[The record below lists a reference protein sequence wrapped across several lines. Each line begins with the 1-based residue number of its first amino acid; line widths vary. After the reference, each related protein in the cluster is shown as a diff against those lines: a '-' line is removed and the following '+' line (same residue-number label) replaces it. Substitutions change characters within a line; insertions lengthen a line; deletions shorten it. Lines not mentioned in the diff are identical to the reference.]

1 VLIGEGSVSAAE
13 MFASG
18 MHSLR
23 NALLVGQTSAGNTEN
38 LYPYEFDDGSVLWLA
53 EVLFRQ
59 NDGTFVDNI
68 GVIPDIT
75 VPENPDAY
83 DPNNDPVIQT
93 ALQNLGQ

>member
-1 VLIGEGSVSAAE
+1 

-23 NALLVGQTSAGNTEN
+23 KAVLIGHTTAGNTEN

-59 NDGTFVDNI
+59 NDGTYVDSL
-68 GVIPDIT
+68 GVAPDIT

-83 DPNNDPVIQT
+83 DLRSDPVIQ
-93 ALQNLGQ
+93 AAVQELQK